1 MTRNRE
7 ATSARIVEAVGRVLA
22 RAGFRGLSLRAVAR
36 EAGVDKRLLSR
47 YFGGL
52 DPLIAAYAAGSD
64 FWWTVDE
71 LVGDHLPGPTGNTWA
86 GWLCLAVQRH
96 TQALRQRALTQE
108 ILAWEMIEPNALT
121 EELSAVRERR
131 AAELI
136 ERIQKKLG
144 TQADASWRAVGALMA
159 AATTYLIV
167 RAHTCDFYLGIDLHA
182 EDAWKQFDEAI
193 EAIARG
199 AIAEPAPPRSAAT
212 RGVASTTSAPRPV
225 AATTPAT
232 ISAPPRAAVRPKTAA
247 SKAAASKTAASKAA
261 ASKAATTTPAPTR
274 PKRR

>member
-7 ATSARIVEAVGRVLA
+7 ATSARIVEAVGHVLA
-22 RAGFRGLSLRAVAR
+22 REGFRGLSLRAVAR
-36 EAGVDKRLLSR
+36 QAGVDKRLLSR
-47 YFGGL
+47 YFGDL
-52 DPLIAAYAAGSD
+52 DRLIAAYAAGSD

-71 LVGDHLPGPTGNTWA
+71 LVGDHLPGPAENTWA

-96 TQALRQRALTQE
+96 TGALRQRALTQE

-121 EELSAVRERR
+121 EELSAVREQR

-136 ERIQKKLG
+136 ERIQARLG

-182 EDAWKQFDEAI
+182 EDSWKQFDRAI
-193 EAIARG
+193 EIIARG
-199 AIAEPAPPRSAAT
+199 AIAEPPPR
-212 RGVASTTSAPRPV
+212 RD
-225 AATTPAT
+225 
-232 ISAPPRAAVRPKTAA
+232 
-247 SKAAASKTAASKAA
+247 AAALNARSQRKT
-261 ASKAATTTPAPTR
+261 
-274 PKRR
+274 

>member
-22 RAGFRGLSLRAVAR
+22 REGFRGLSLRAVAR

-52 DPLIAAYAAGSD
+52 DRLIAAYAAGSD

-71 LVGDHLPGPTGNTWA
+71 LVGDHLPGPAENTWA

-96 TQALRQRALTQE
+96 TSALRQRALTQE

-136 ERIQKKLG
+136 ERIQARLG

-182 EDAWKQFDEAI
+182 EDSWKQFDRAI
-193 EAIARG
+193 EIIARG
-199 AIAEPAPPRSAAT
+199 SISEPAPR
-212 RGVASTTSAPRPV
+212 RGVAMRKTATAAVTSRAL
-225 AATTPAT
+225 T
-232 ISAPPRAAVRPKTAA
+232 PPRRGATRNTA
-247 SKAAASKTAASKAA
+247 
-261 ASKAATTTPAPTR
+261 TPPGAPAQK
-274 PKRR
+274 PRR